1 MRKMMVAAA
10 FALFAAAS
18 PAAAGAADT
27 FPSRP
32 ITVVNPFPPGGP
44 TDAIVRIVSE
54 RMRASLGQP
63 LVVEYVTG
71 ASGTVGLAR
80 VARAAPDGYTVIFG
94 HTGTHVL
101 TGATYALGFDL
112 MKDFA
117 PISLLPSNPYLL
129 VTKTALPANN
139 LGELVTWL
147 KANGDKASQGIPGV
161 KTGPHLAGL
170 HFQTITGTRFAFV
183 PYRGSAPALQDLMAG
198 QIDLMFEQVQTS
210 LQHVRDGRL
219 KAHAVTAKTRLTSAP
234 DIPTV
239 DEAGAG
245 DLHVSLWY
253 GLWTTGGTPRDV
265 IDKLNAAVV
274 DALADPTVRQ
284 RFTELELQIPPR
296 DKQTPEALAAL
307 QKAEIEKWWPIVK
320 AAGLQP
326 QQ

>member
-1 MRKMMVAAA
+1 MRKL
-10 FALFAAAS
+10 ALALTLAVIMPAAS
-18 PAAAGAADT
+18 GAVET

-44 TDAIVRIVSE
+44 TDAIVRLVSD

-71 ASGTVGLAR
+71 AAGTVGLTR
-80 VARAAPDGYTVIFG
+80 VARAAPDGYTIIFG

-112 MKDFA
+112 VKDFA
-117 PISLLPSNPYLL
+117 PIALLPSNPYLL
-129 VTKTALPANN
+129 VTKPALPANN
-139 LGELVTWL
+139 LGELVAWL
-147 KANGDKASQGIPGV
+147 KVNGDKASQGIPGV

-170 HFQTITGTRFAFV
+170 HFQTITGTRFAFI

-210 LQHVRDGRL
+210 LQHVRGGRL
-219 KAHAVTAKTRLTSAP
+219 KAHAVTAKTRLASAP

-239 DEAGAG
+239 DEAGAP

-253 GLWTTGGTPRDV
+253 GLWATGGTPKDV
-265 IDKLNAAVV
+265 IAKLNAAVV
-274 DALADPTVRQ
+274 DALADPVVRQ
-284 RFTELELQIPPR
+284 RLTELELEIPPR
-296 DKQTPEALAAL
+296 EKQTPEALAAL

-320 AAGLQP
+320 AAGLEAQAN
-326 QQ
+326 